1 VPSMTLVEPVWLSR
15 QVGWPPSHPEPAAS
29 SKASPAGLGAE
40 QDGLRAL
47 WVRQSLGLGVLYLCC
62 AVCVPL
68 WVLLLLCGDCH
79 AVSLSECSR
88 VFSVYV
94 SVLPS
99 CASPSSAP
107 VFGCSLSCQ
116 VSVILTRLRQ
126 ELLFCSTLFIY
137 FWLFSVSVAARSF
150 L

>member
-1 VPSMTLVEPVWLSR
+1 MTLVEPVWLSR

-29 SKASPAGLGAE
+29 SKASPVGLGAE

-79 AVSLSECSR
+79 AVSLS
-88 VFSVYV
+88 VF
-94 SVLPS
+94 P
-99 CASPSSAP
+99 C
-107 VFGCSLSCQ
+107 
-116 VSVILTRLRQ
+116 
-126 ELLFCSTLFIY
+126 LFCLCVCIA
-137 FWLFSVSVAARSF
+137 LLCFSLLCTRVWVQSQLSSF
-150 L
+150 CNSD